1 MSSEWDIME
10 VLNGESTI
18 YSTLHCGT
26 APGGPCNEYTG
37 LSNAP
42 DGGEPFKRDAWHEV
56 GFMVDRDV
64 KNSTS
69 SNGTSIA
76 AWENESLSWWLDGK
90 KKFEILGKEVG
101 DLGAWEEVAHLGHF
115 LLVNVAV
122 GGNVSFFFLHLS
134 FLVILTS
141 YISGRVPQTT

>member
-1 MSSEWDIME
+1 MSSEWDMME
-10 VLNGESTI
+10 VLNGETTI

-42 DGGEPFKRDAWHEV
+42 DGGELFTRDVWHEV
-56 GFMVDRDV
+56 AFMVDRDV
-64 KNSTS
+64 KNFTS

-90 KKFEILGKEVG
+90 KQFEVKGSEVG
-101 DLGAWEEVAHLGHF
+101 DFGAWEETAHLGHF

-122 GGNVSFFFLHLS
+122 GGNVSLLLFSLS
-134 FLVILTS
+134 RLS
-141 YISGRVPQTT
+141 AP